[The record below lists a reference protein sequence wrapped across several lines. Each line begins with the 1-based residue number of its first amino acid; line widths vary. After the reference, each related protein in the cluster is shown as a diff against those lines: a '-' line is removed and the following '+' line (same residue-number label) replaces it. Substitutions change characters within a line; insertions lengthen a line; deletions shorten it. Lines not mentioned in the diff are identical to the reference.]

1 MRSRVL
7 LMVALLATAGIM
19 ATMAYTSAEV
29 RNPAQATIVRTDV
42 ALLAL
47 DCNEGVGYKDE
58 SCWVDEDGRLHLD
71 FAKGYGEEP
80 GEAPSEEPVVVDA
93 DADAKSESGQN
104 SNKYRWYEVDLTD
117 DQGHEFENLKT
128 KKKKSYEIKDFT
140 YTSTGRCI
148 NYSFQ
153 ARVTD
158 YKSRQNQWETVTGTL
173 CIDEDHVHE
182 GEPTPGA
189 PGLYGFQPGSTYRFN
204 NLVKVTN
211 NSNDTIEIDYNTEGD
226 LFDGS
231 ASLDVQVTLSETTL
245 GPGEFAYVSFEFDVP
260 DDWAEQTDNWFDNG
274 DEKYPF
280 EGTLTVTAEAIA
292 PEE

>member
-1 MRSRVL
+1 MRSRVV

-29 RNPAQATIVRTDV
+29 RNPAEATIVRTDV

-47 DCNEGVGYKDE
+47 DCNTNDPDYGYADE
-58 SCWVDEDGRLHLD
+58 TCWVDKDGRLHLN
-71 FAKGYGEEP
+71 FAKGLKEDGEP
-80 GEAPSEEPVVVDA
+80 TEEPVLVESA
-93 DADAKSESGQN
+93 SETPQPSGSGQ
-104 SNKYRWYEVDLTD
+104 KDRWYEVTLTD
-117 DQGHEFENLKT
+117 DQGHTFKEDT
-128 KKKKSYEIKDFT
+128 KKKKSYAIKNFT
-140 YTSTGRCI
+140 YTKNGRCI
-148 NYSFQ
+148 NYSFEAQ
-153 ARVTD
+153 TKPYGA
-158 YKSRQNQWETVTGTL
+158 NQWETVTDTL
-173 CIDEDHVHE
+173 CIPADHVHE

-231 ASLDVQVTLSETTL
+231 ESSLDVQVTLSETTL